1 LFQMETLTHNNITIF
16 FLSLGILLAS
26 ARLLGE
32 IAHRLHQPAV
42 LGEILAGIL
51 LGPTVLGFFAPDV
64 SANLFPKGGPVA
76 VGIDSL
82 TTLAIALFLLVSGMK
97 VDLSTVWR
105 QGRSALTV
113 GITGIAVPF
122 LMGFCSAW
130 VAPKLLGSE
139 PGADPLI
146 FSLFFATA
154 LSISALPVVAK
165 ILMDINIF
173 KTDLGMIIVAAAIFN
188 DLIGW
193 IIFALILGMMGGSN
207 SGPGLWQTIWLTL
220 SFVALMLTIGR
231 WLIDRILPWVQAHTR
246 GPGGI
251 LGFCIS
257 VALLCAAYTEWIGIH
272 AIFGAFL
279 CGVALGDSPHLRE
292 HTRTTFDQFISFIFA
307 PLFFASIGL
316 KVNFIQNFDF
326 PLVLTVLVIA
336 TAGKVFGCG
345 FGAIWSGLTRR
356 EAWAIGFGMNA
367 RGAMEIILGLLA
379 LQAGIISERMF
390 VALVIMAI
398 LTSMTSGTAIQKILR
413 RKKPLRVTD
422 FLTPK
427 VFMKD
432 FEALNSQE
440 AIRKLC
446 AVACQGADL
455 DDEAASEAVWKRE
468 QIVSTGVGNG
478 VAIPHARIDVLK
490 RPLLALGVAKNG
502 VDFNAPDGEPARL
515 IFLILIPGHDPESQ
529 LELLSDISRTFLEP
543 AMVKRALKTE
553 NYTELLALINTAE
566 PAIQDGFVTNL

>member
-1 LFQMETLTHNNITIF
+1 METLTNNHMTVF
-16 FLSLGILLAS
+16 FLALGILLAS

-32 IAHRLHQPAV
+32 IAQRLHQPAV

-51 LGPTVLGFFAPDV
+51 LGPTVLGAFAPAV
-64 SANLFPKGGPVA
+64 STSLFPMQGPVA
-76 VGIDSL
+76 IGIDSL
-82 TTLAIALFLLVSGMK
+82 TTLAIALFLLVAGMK

-122 LMGFCSAW
+122 FLGFVSAW
-130 VAPKLLGSE
+130 FAPQLLGSE
-139 PGADPLI
+139 PGTNPMI
-146 FSLFFATA
+146 FALFFATA
-154 LSISALPVVAK
+154 LSITALPVVAK
-165 ILMDINIF
+165 ILLEINLF
-173 KTDLGMIIVAAAIFN
+173 RTDLGMIIVAAAIFN

-193 IIFALILGMMGGSN
+193 IIFALILGMMGGEN
-207 SGPGLWQTIWLTL
+207 SGPGLWQMIWLTL
-220 SFVALMLTIGR
+220 SFVVLMLTIGR
-231 WLIDRILPWVQAHTR
+231 WLIDRILPWIQAHTR

-257 VALLCAAYTEWIGIH
+257 AALLCAAYTEWIGIH

-316 KVNFIQNFDF
+316 KVNFIENFDL
-326 PLVLTVLVIA
+326 PVVLFVLAIA
-336 TAGKVFGCG
+336 TAGKVLGCG
-345 FGAIWSGLTRR
+345 FGAQWSGLSRR
-356 EAWAIGFGMNA
+356 EAWAVGFGMNA

-379 LQAGIISERMF
+379 LQVGIISERMF

-398 LTSMTSGTAIQKILR
+398 VTSMTSGTAMQKILR
-413 RKKPLRVTD
+413 RRKPVHVTD

-427 VFMKD
+427 VCIKD
-432 FEALNSQE
+432 FEAPTRSE

-446 AVACQGADL
+446 AVACRGADL

-468 QIVSTGVGNG
+468 QILSTGVGQG
-478 VAIPHARIDVLK
+478 VAIPHARIGGLK
-490 RPLLALGVAKNG
+490 QPLLALGVSKNG
-502 VDFNAPDGEPARL
+502 VDFNAPDGRPARL
-515 IFLILIPGHDPESQ
+515 IFLILIPEGNPELQ
-529 LELLSDISRTFLEP
+529 LELLSDISRTFQDP
-543 AMVKRALKTE
+543 AMVKRVLEAK
-553 NYTELLALINTAE
+553 NYTELIAIINVSSPKDHG
-566 PAIQDGFVTNL
+566 PA